1 MIIWKDSSY
10 YQPNILV
17 NKQNIN
23 KINKNEKTKHKTK
36 ATEEIFGEYGYKK
49 SSDII
54 KGQIYLKGHY
64 LKRITDTKKT
74 ITVYPFV
81 NFEINNCTYLK
92 IIFNE
97 YSDILPYVEHFLNG

>member
-36 ATEEIFGEYGYKK
+36 ATEEIIGEYGYKK
-49 SSDII
+49 KFRHNQRSNISE
-54 KGQIYLKGHY
+54 GPLLK
-64 LKRITDTKKT
+64 
-74 ITVYPFV
+74 
-81 NFEINNCTYLK
+81 ENNWYQENYNCVSLRK
-92 IIFNE
+92 FWN
-97 YSDILPYVEHFLNG
+97 